1 MVEKI
6 IQSLEQL
13 QEKPIFVCIYL
24 GDALL
29 ARDGCHTVCKEKSL
43 ESERRENSA
52 DHWEEKKMMYI
63 GSSVRKWGQG
73 SKFWP

>member
-1 MVEKI
+1 MEKI

-13 QEKPIFVCIYL
+13 EEKPIFVCVYL

-29 ARDGCHTVCKEKSL
+29 ARDGCHTVCKGKSL

-52 DHWEEKKMMYI
+52 DHWEKEKQKMYV
-63 GSSVRKWGQG
+63 GSSVRKWGQR
-73 SKFWP
+73 SKRWP